1 MNTTTLKL
9 LFLLGVVS
17 CILLEVNARAVEQP
31 WEVDDYND
39 DHFQD
44 YDDGYEREVRQ
55 PLRYGKR
62 RTMGKLSDTNTF
74 NKGPHMQPPPYRYN
88 SQQEGK

>member
-1 MNTTTLKL
+1 MNPTTLKL

-31 WEVDDYND
+31 WEYND
-39 DHFQD
+39 DYTDDRFQ
-44 YDDGYEREVRQ
+44 DDGYEREVRQ

-62 RTMGKLSDTNTF
+62 RTMD
-74 NKGPHMQPPPYRYN
+74 GPHKRPFHPPPFHPN
-88 SQQEGK
+88 SQQGRK